1 VDKRFQQ
8 YVFRNP
14 ALANRFP
21 LQSGQCVQSVSGSVS
36 LESFDLVV
44 IGSGPAGEKGAA
56 QAAYFGKRVAVIER
70 APNLGGAGVN
80 TGTVPSKTLRESAL
94 YFSGL
99 RQRGLYGIDYSLRE
113 GLTVQGFMHRK
124 DAVVSAERLK
134 IASNLAAHKI
144 ELIRG
149 TASFEDAHTIKVVN
163 GEIAPRLLYG
173 EVILI
178 ATGSR
183 PHRPP
188 EIPFD
193 DKSIFDS
200 DSILTMDQIPKSM
213 IVVGGGVI
221 GCEYASIF
229 TALGVEV
236 TLVDGRERLLPFLDG
251 EISELL
257 RARLANLG
265 LKFCFQERVNKTERT
280 VAGVRMVLASGKIVE
295 AETALLAAGRR
306 GAVEDLSLERAGLG
320 INPRGNIDA
329 NDRYQT
335 HVPHIYA
342 AGDVI
347 GFPALASTS
356 MEQARVAIC
365 HAFGFPYKQRLAS
378 QLPMGIYTIPEISAV
393 GETMESCD
401 IRKIHYAVGRAHY
414 ANNARGQ
421 IIGEST
427 GMLKLIFHPDN
438 KQLLGV
444 QIFGENATE
453 LIHLGMAVLESGGT
467 IDTFIDL
474 VFNFPTLSELYKYA
488 AYDGLGNI
496 AGHKL
501 REG

>member
-1 VDKRFQQ
+1 M
-8 YVFRNP
+8 
-14 ALANRFP
+14 
-21 LQSGQCVQSVSGSVS
+21 
-36 LESFDLVV
+36 ESFDLVV

-56 QAAYFGKRVAVIER
+56 QAAYFGKRVALVER
-70 APNLGGAGVN
+70 RAELGGAGVN

-144 ELIRG
+144 ELVAGAAR
-149 TASFEDAHTIKVVN
+149 FEGPHVIKAAGRN
-163 GEIAPRLLYG
+163 GESRLLYG

-193 DKSIFDS
+193 DQTIFDS
-200 DSILTMDQIPKSM
+200 DSILRMDRLPKSM
-213 IVVGGGVI
+213 VVVGGGVI

-229 TALGVEV
+229 TAMGVEV
-236 TLVDGRERLLPFLDG
+236 ALIDGRERLLPFLDA

-257 RARLANLG
+257 RARLAGLG
-265 LKFCFQERVNKTERT
+265 LTFYFQERLKEAQRVTG
-280 VAGVRMVLASGKIVE
+280 GVRMTLASGKVVA
-295 AETALLAAGRR
+295 AETALFAAGRR
-306 GAVEDLSLERAGLG
+306 GAVEGLGLERAGLA
-320 INPRGNIDA
+320 INERGNLDV

-356 MEQARVAIC
+356 MEQGRVAMC
-365 HAFGFPYKQRLAS
+365 HAFGFPYTERLAS

-393 GETMESCD
+393 GETAESCE
-401 IRKIHYAVGRAHY
+401 IRKIRYEVGRAKY

-427 GMLKLIFHPDN
+427 GMLKLIFRPEN
-438 KQLLGV
+438 RQLLGV
-444 QIFGENATE
+444 QIFGEGATE
-453 LIHLGMAVLESGGT
+453 LIHLGMLVLESGGA
-467 IDTFIDL
+467 IDTFIEL

-488 AYDGLGNI
+488 AYDGLGNL
-496 AGHKL
+496 AGHKM

>member
-1 VDKRFQQ
+1 M
-8 YVFRNP
+8 
-14 ALANRFP
+14 
-21 LQSGQCVQSVSGSVS
+21 
-36 LESFDLVV
+36 ESHDLIV

-56 QAAYFGKRVAVIER
+56 QAAYFGKRVALIER
-70 APNLGGAGVN
+70 GPNVGGAGVN

-99 RQRGLYGIDYSLRE
+99 RQRGLYGVDYSLRE

-134 IASNLAAHKI
+134 IATNLAAHKI
-144 ELIRG
+144 ELITG
-149 TASFEDAHTIKVVN
+149 TALFEDAHTVKAVD
-163 GEIAPRLLYG
+163 GLGATRSLRG

-178 ATGSR
+178 ATGSK

-193 DKSIFDS
+193 DKTIFDS
-200 DSILTMDQIPKSM
+200 DSILRMGRIPKSM

-229 TALGVEV
+229 TAMGVEV
-236 TLVDGRERLLPFLDG
+236 SLVDSRERLLPFLDA

-257 RARLANLG
+257 RARLASLG
-265 LKFCFQERVNKTERT
+265 LKFLFQERAKGTERI
-280 VAGVRMVLASGKIVE
+280 AGGVRMTLASGKVVE

-306 GAVEDLSLERAGLG
+306 GAVDGIQLEKAGLG
-320 INPRGNIDA
+320 INQRGNIDV
-329 NDRYQT
+329 NEHYQT
-335 HVPHIYA
+335 QVRHIYA
-342 AGDVI
+342 AGDLI

-356 MEQARVAIC
+356 MEQGRVAMC
-365 HAFGFPYKQRLAS
+365 HAFGIPYKQRLAS

-393 GETMESCD
+393 GETTESCEN
-401 IRKIHYAVGRAHY
+401 RKISYEVGRAKY

-427 GMLKLIFHPDN
+427 GMLKLIFRRDN

-444 QIFGENATE
+444 QIFGEGATE
-453 LIHLGMAVLESGGT
+453 LIHLGMAVLESGGA
-467 IDTFIDL
+467 IDTFIEL

-488 AYDGLGNI
+488 AYDGLGNL

>member
-1 VDKRFQQ
+1 V
-8 YVFRNP
+8 
-14 ALANRFP
+14 
-21 LQSGQCVQSVSGSVS
+21 
-36 LESFDLVV
+36 ESFDLIV

-56 QAAYFGKRVAVIER
+56 QAAYFGKRVALVER
-70 APNLGGAGVN
+70 LPELGGAGVN

-134 IASNLAAHKI
+134 IATNLAAHKI
-144 ELIRG
+144 ELIAG
-149 TASFEDAHTIKVVN
+149 AAHFEDSHTVGVVDQH
-163 GEIAPRLLYG
+163 GAARSLRG

-178 ATGSR
+178 ATGSK

-193 DKSIFDS
+193 DKAIFDS
-200 DSILTMDQIPKSM
+200 DSILRMERIPKSM

-229 TALGVEV
+229 TAMGVEV
-236 TLVDGRERLLPFLDG
+236 TLVDGRERLLPFLDA

-257 RARLANLG
+257 RARLASLG
-265 LKFCFQERVNKTERT
+265 LKFLFQERAKGTERT
-280 VAGVRMVLASGKIVE
+280 AGGVRMTLGSGQIVE
-295 AETALLAAGRR
+295 AETAMLAAGRR
-306 GAVEDLSLERAGLG
+306 GAVDGMSLEKAGLG
-320 INPRGNIDA
+320 INQRGNLDV
-329 NDRYQT
+329 NGHYQT
-335 HVPHIYA
+335 HVGHIYA

-356 MEQARVAIC
+356 MEQGRVAMC

-393 GETMESCD
+393 GETEESCE
-401 IRKIHYAVGRAHY
+401 IRKIGHVVGRAKY
-414 ANNARGQ
+414 VNNARGQ

-427 GMLKLIFHPDN
+427 GLLKLIFRPDN
-438 KQLLGV
+438 RQLLGV
-444 QIFGENATE
+444 QIFGEGATE
-453 LIHLGMAVLESGGT
+453 LIHLGMAVLESGGA
-467 IDTFIDL
+467 IDTFIEL

-488 AYDGLGNI
+488 AYDGLGNL